1 LTRWLTIW
9 KSNEPLNAAA
19 GASLREDL
27 SMSLAGTRD
36 TTVQSTEARIGQFL
50 KELREKLG
58 FSLRTVATRAG
69 FSASFLSQLE
79 NGQVSP
85 SIASLERIAGELG
98 VSLADL
104 FEASQTPTPAVVRA
118 DARPGFTSMWSRAR
132 VELLT
137 PSGERRAVAAI
148 AVSLAPGGASGKHSS
163 NHPTDQFGYVLAGTI
178 VLFLGEDRMSL
189 DTGDTVTIPRK
200 TPHRWQNDGVVD
212 TQVLLV
218 SLRLFQ

>member
-1 LTRWLTIW
+1 M
-9 KSNEPLNAAA
+9 N
-19 GASLREDL
+19 GG
-27 SMSLAGTRD
+27 GTRG
-36 TTVQSTEARIGQFL
+36 TTIQSTEARIGEVL
-50 KELREKLG
+50 KQIRENLG
-58 FSLRTVATRAG
+58 LSLRTLAARAK

-98 VSLADL
+98 VTVADL

-137 PSGERRAVAAI
+137 PSGERRGVAGI

-163 NHPTDQFGYVLAGTI
+163 NHPTDQFAYVLAGTI
-178 VLFLGEDRMSL
+178 MLFLGEERMSL
-189 DTGDTVTIPRK
+189 DVGDAVTIPRK
-200 TPHRWQNDGVVD
+200 TPHRWQNDGAVE

-218 SLRLFQ
+218 SLRLFH